1 MLSAPRSEPSP
12 IDHPFFVC
20 LSDELSVKAP
30 VVPAFIAA
38 ITDARY
44 LRQRGIPAYHTSDEH
59 ISLEAFA
66 QGVETLWKVVR
77 QCTRS

>member
-1 MLSAPRSEPSP
+1 MG
-12 IDHPFFVC
+12 
-20 LSDELSVKAP
+20 DELSATAP

-44 LRQRGIPAYHTSDEH
+44 LRQRGIAAYGFMPFAIGGKALRGIHTSDEH

-66 QGVETLWKVVR
+66 QGIETLWNVVQR
-77 QCTRS
+77 CTRG